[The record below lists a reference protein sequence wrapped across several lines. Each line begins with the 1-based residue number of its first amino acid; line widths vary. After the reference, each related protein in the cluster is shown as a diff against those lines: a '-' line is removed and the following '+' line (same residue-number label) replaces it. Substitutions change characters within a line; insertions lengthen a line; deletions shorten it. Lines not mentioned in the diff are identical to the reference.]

1 MNTLRTH
8 APRLLAGFGTAA
20 LVTGVGLFAS
30 SRPARTA
37 GGPVPVTVTNTVP
50 VTALAPLPTTSADAP
65 AKQGVQSS
73 AEFLLSGSDDFV
85 TQDMY
90 TVPPGKRLVI
100 ETVSA
105 FNNNN
110 GSNDKH
116 HYSIFYQCTGGLGN
130 ELAYGS
136 FAMVPNGSPL
146 ESGESHP
153 HQYAD
158 DGSHFY
164 IQLDRAEA
172 SGVSDAVITFTGY
185 LVDISGP
192 GGS

>member
-20 LVTGVGLFAS
+20 LVAGVGLFAS

-73 AEFLLSGSDDFV
+73 ANLFLSGSESFV
-85 TQDMY
+85 TEDVY
-90 TVPPGKRLVI
+90 TVPAGKRLVI

-105 FNNNN
+105 FTN
-110 GSNDKH
+110 GSNDTH
-116 HYSIFYQCTGGLGN
+116 HYSIFYRSTGGLGSGFT
-130 ELAYGS
+130 YGS

-146 ESGESHP
+146 TSGESHP

-158 DGSHFY
+158 AGSHFY
-164 IQLDRAEA
+164 IQVDRAEA
-172 SGVSDAVITFTGY
+172 SGVSIVSITFTGY